1 MFDSLSI
8 INFSLSK
15 IGETLTLQQESHY
28 LYTAVNLVS
37 NKKKVAQKE
46 ADLELTLL
54 KIKTADPF
62 VSGCL
67 STERKRLSLFTSHD
81 RDHLQDKYSQL

>member
-37 NKKKVAQKE
+37 NKKKSRKE
-46 ADLELTLL
+46 NQ
-54 KIKTADPF
+54 IW
-62 VSGCL
+62 S
-67 STERKRLSLFTSHD
+67 
-81 RDHLQDKYSQL
+81 

>member
-8 INFSLSK
+8 INISLSK

-37 NKKKVAQKE
+37 NKKKSHKKKQ
-46 ADLELTLL
+46 
-54 KIKTADPF
+54 I
-62 VSGCL
+62 L
-67 STERKRLSLFTSHD
+67 S
-81 RDHLQDKYSQL
+81 